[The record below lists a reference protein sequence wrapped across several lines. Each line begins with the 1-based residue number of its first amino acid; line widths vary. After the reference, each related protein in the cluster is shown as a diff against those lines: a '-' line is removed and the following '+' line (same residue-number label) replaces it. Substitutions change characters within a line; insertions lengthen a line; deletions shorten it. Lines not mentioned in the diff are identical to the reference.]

1 MTQLLILL
9 PIAIFLLVL
18 VGMTIAVERRPKKD
32 RFAGDYFLGD
42 RSLQGFVLAMTL
54 VATYGSVSSFVSGP
68 GIAWQLG
75 LGWVV
80 FAAPQIIAGFLIL
93 GVAGKKMAIVSRAAG
108 AITVVDLIRA
118 RFGES
123 KTAVWLADG
132 LAVLTLLFF
141 TTMMVGQFIGGAT
154 IFAKTAALD
163 YTTGLLLFGLVT
175 VLYTAFGGFRA
186 VALTDT
192 VCAVLM
198 LVGMGALAWVILD
211 AGGGLE
217 RIMETV
223 AAVAPKGE
231 GSEGAMLTPTAGG
244 ALGMPLL
251 LSSWI
256 LVGFGTLGLPQS
268 AVRCMSYRR
277 SSDLHTAMLVSTVVC
292 GALMIGMTTLGVFAR
307 GVLTEPL
314 SAIGPTTDSVIPYLI
329 ANYMHPVVAGLCLI
343 GPIAAT
349 MSTVSSLLLAASSA
363 IVKDLLLRRAP
374 AMAENE
380 KKLAFF
386 TRLLTGGL
394 GILALVLAI
403 KPLDVVAWINMF
415 AFGGLELAVLLPLI
429 GGLFW
434 RRATAG
440 GALVSVVGGIAVYL
454 TVSVLKIPVGGC
466 HAIVPGMLAAV
477 LLFVCVSLLTSPSP
491 AKNLALFFPHQ

>member
-1 MTQLLILL
+1 MTQWLILL
-9 PIAIFLLVL
+9 PIALFLAVL
-18 VGMTIAVERRPKKD
+18 VAMTIVSERQPKKTH
-32 RFAGDYFLGD
+32 FAGDYFLGD

-118 RFGES
+118 RFGDS
-123 KTAVWLADG
+123 KLATFLADG
-132 LAVLTLLFF
+132 LALLTLIFF

-154 IFAKTAALD
+154 IFSKAAELD

-186 VALTDT
+186 VAVTDT

-198 LVGMGALAWVILD
+198 LIGMGALAWVILD
-211 AGGGLE
+211 AGGSLAN
-217 RIMETV
+217 IMAEV
-223 AAVAPKGE
+223 AAVAPKGPE
-231 GSEGAMLTPTAGG
+231 SAGSLLTPTAGG
-244 ALGMPLL
+244 ALGIPLL
-251 LSSWI
+251 LSAWI

-268 AVRCMSYRR
+268 AVRCMSYKR
-277 SSDLHTAMLVSTVVC
+277 SSDLHLAMIVSTVVC
-292 GALMIGMTTLGVFAR
+292 GALMIGMTTLGVLAR
-307 GVLTEPL
+307 GVLTVPL
-314 SAIGPTTDSVIPYLI
+314 SEIGPTTDSVIPYLI
-329 ANYMHPVVAGLCLI
+329 AHYMNPVTAGICLI

-374 AMAENE
+374 QLRCDE
-380 KKLAFF
+380 KRLARF
-386 TRLLTGGL
+386 TRALTGALGL
-394 GILALVLAI
+394 LALILAV

-415 AFGGLELAVLLPLI
+415 AFGGLELAILLPLI

-434 RRATAG
+434 RRATAA
-440 GALVSVVGGIAVYL
+440 GALASVVGGMAVYL
-454 TVSVLKIPVGGC
+454 AVSILKIPVGGF
-466 HAIVPGMLAAV
+466 HAIVPGMIAAIV
-477 LLFVCVSLLTSPSP
+477 LFVAVSVMTKPSP
-491 AKNLALFFPHQ
+491 QKALDLFFPRT